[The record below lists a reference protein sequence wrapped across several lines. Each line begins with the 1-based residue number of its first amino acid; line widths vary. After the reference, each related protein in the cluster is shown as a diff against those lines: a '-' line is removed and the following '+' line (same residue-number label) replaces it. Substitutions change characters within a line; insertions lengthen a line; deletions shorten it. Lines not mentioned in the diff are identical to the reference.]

1 MPAVS
6 QVVALE
12 EKPLLQPISL
22 LMRAFRHVLRL
33 IFALEALGFLSL
45 AFFVLRLSKLAATTS
60 LRLHLGHHS
69 IAELFSL
76 MVLMAV
82 LAAIAAWRLGRGD
95 ALGRWSLLAVSI
107 FNLLLF
113 PVGIVV
119 AAAGIFYFARNPPM
133 DPRFNRKHHQPI
145 EGDGTSKWS
154 GPIFMVAQLV
164 WGVVVLNSIRGWT
177 VARGMPQIH
186 SDVLF
191 WMTLAGAVYGC
202 ILFHELGHL
211 VLGDIVRFRLIG
223 FGVGPLS
230 WTYATGRWRSQMR
243 YDKLLGG
250 HTAMVPTTPRN
261 IRTRFMILTLGGPL
275 ASATLGTIGALSLL
289 LIPGPAWPAA
299 LGRTAALITGF
310 ALGDFLFNLLPMA
323 SEAQYSDGALLWQM
337 VRGGPWCD
345 FHCANHYMALSR
357 TTPLRPRD
365 WPTPMVERAAEFA
378 AQLQIRPDRS
388 PWRTCISWIGA
399 IGSALFCG
407 WRRPIRQRSRE
418 AGWLTRSSQ
427 IAPIAKHSTVAI
439 AGKHSAGSR
448 RRLSGTIRPITGAP
462 LPLSGRPKATWRERP
477 KPGTRQPRSP
487 GGFRL
492 PECMTWT
499 GNSFDSSAHGWQS
512 FGHSR
517 FRRKTKN
524 SESRIQNPNSRIQNP
539 EVRIQNEVL
548 NAFF

>member
-1 MPAVS
+1 
-6 QVVALE
+6 
-12 EKPLLQPISL
+12 
-22 LMRAFRHVLRL
+22 MRALRHVLRL

-45 AFFVLRLSKLAATTS
+45 AFLVQRRAKLVATAS
-60 LRLHLGHHS
+60 LRLHLGRY
-69 IAELFSL
+69 AGVELFCFMAL
-76 MVLMAV
+76 LAV

-95 ALGRWSLLAVSI
+95 PLGRWSLLAASI
-107 FNLLLF
+107 FNLILF
-113 PVGIVV
+113 PVGIAV

-145 EGDGTSKWS
+145 EGDGTGKWS
-154 GPIFMVAQLV
+154 GSIFMFAQLV
-164 WGVVVLNSIRGWT
+164 WGVAVLNSICGWT

-186 SDVLF
+186 SEVLF
-191 WMTLAGAVYGC
+191 WGTLAGAVYGC

-230 WTYATGRWRSQMR
+230 WTYATGRWRSHMR

-275 ASATLGTIGALSLL
+275 ASAMLGTIGVLSLL
-289 LIPGPAWPAA
+289 SIPGPAWPAA
-299 LGRTAALITGF
+299 LGRTVALMTGF

-378 AQLQIRPDRS
+378 AQLPDSAGSFAMAYLHFLDRGDWQRALLWLEKAHQAAS
-388 PWRTCISWIGA
+388 P
-399 IGSALFCG
+399 GSRLAHALITNRAHCEAFY
-407 WRRPIRQRSRE
+407 RRDSRE
-418 AGWLTRSSQ
+418 AQRWFAQAPQRDDSADYWRSAASIRAVQGNLGGASDAWDKATDIARKLPSTGVYDMDREQLRLVGAWLAELRSQ
-427 IAPIAKHSTVAI
+427 
-439 AGKHSAGSR
+439 
-448 RRLSGTIRPITGAP
+448 
-462 LPLSGRPKATWRERP
+462 PLSA
-477 KPGTRQPRSP
+477 
-487 GGFRL
+487 
-492 PECMTWT
+492 
-499 GNSFDSSAHGWQS
+499 
-512 FGHSR
+512 
-517 FRRKTKN
+517 
-524 SESRIQNPNSRIQNP
+524 
-539 EVRIQNEVL
+539 
-548 NAFF
+548 